1 MNDPVAEFERRF
13 AKLIGSE
20 YCIAVNS
27 GTSALHAALEAI
39 DVRHGEVIMPALCP
53 AMDAFAIIHAGAW
66 PIFAD
71 VDPQTHLVT
80 HETLAKVV
88 GPRTKAIIA
97 VALHGLPCDIEP
109 ILALAKPRSIAVI
122 EDCAQCLLGRYR
134 DGFAGTRADIGCF
147 SFERKKHLTT
157 GSEGGAIV
165 SNNPLYAQRAR
176 KFAGLGYKHMTAETG
191 RTSLNAAEFQHPGYQ
206 RFDTIG
212 LNYRMSWAQAEAG
225 LIALRDVQ
233 DAVWR
238 RQEIGYLW
246 QQALGCALQPHSY
259 DADNTFYSAAWPLPP
274 SSMPV
279 DPDWKLFY
287 GEFLMRGGDGFYAM
301 PQLPYNEPALA
312 DEYRGLEAHP
322 VAERL
327 QQHLM
332 LFKTHYKSLMVAKEQ
347 ADILS
352 TMFAKV
358 S

>member
-39 DVRHGEVIMPALCP
+39 DVRHGEIIMPALCP

-80 HETLAKVV
+80 HETLAKVI

-165 SNNPLYAQRAR
+165 SNNPLYAKRAR
-176 KFAGLGYKHMTAETG
+176 KFAGLGYKHMTAQTG

-212 LNYRMSWAQAEAG
+212 LNYRMSWAQAAAG
-225 LIALRDVQ
+225 LIALKDVR

-238 RQEIGYLW
+238 RQEIGYFW
-246 QQALGCALQPHSY
+246 QQALGQSLQPHFY
-259 DADNTFYSAAWPLPP
+259 DADNTFYSAAYDPP
-274 SSMPV
+274 TFP
-279 DPDWKLFY
+279 Y
-287 GEFLMRGGDGFYAM
+287 GGWVEGYREFIRRGGDGFYAM

-312 DEYRGLEAHP
+312 DEYRGLETHP

-327 QQHLM
+327 QRRLM
-332 LFKTHYKSLMVAKEQ
+332 LFKTHYKSLTVAKEQ
-347 ADILS
+347 ADILAG
-352 TMFAKV
+352 MLNVHA
-358 S
+358 